1 MALSKVNFNSMNVT
15 PVASKAIKFNSS
27 NNGLETGDIGGSL
40 VLLST
45 QTASSSATID
55 FTSDIDSTYKEYQFH
70 FTSIH
75 PETDAADFSF
85 QADTG
90 TNTNYNQTITST
102 FFRAVLSEADDA
114 PSLAY
119 VTGNDLA
126 QSTSF
131 QVLANG
137 TGNDN
142 DQCLSGILHLFD
154 PSSTTFV
161 KHFTCTANE
170 LIASDQSYN
179 LFCAGYFNTTTAL
192 TRVRFKFSSGDIDA
206 GTIKMYGVL

>member
-1 MALSKVNFNSMNVT
+1 MSINVCNDRSMASITSLPSGIS
-15 PVASKAIKFNSS
+15 A
-27 NNGLETGDIGGSL
+27 GSL

-45 QTASSSATID
+45 QTVSDSGTVD
-55 FTSDIDSTYKEYQFH
+55 FTSNIDSTYKEYIFK
-70 FTSIH
+70 FIDIH
-75 PETDAADFSF
+75 PVTDGADFSF

-90 TNTNYNQTITST
+90 TNTSYNQTITSS
-102 FFRAVLSEADDA
+102 FFRAILSEADDT
-114 PSLAY
+114 PNLAY

-192 TRVRFKFSSGDIDA
+192 TRVRFKFSSGNIDA
-206 GTIKMYGVL
+206 GTIKMYGVV

>member
-1 MALSKVNFNSMNVT
+1 MSINVCNDRSMASITSLPSGVT
-15 PVASKAIKFNSS
+15 GS
-27 NNGLETGDIGGSL
+27 SL

-75 PETDAADFSF
+75 PATAAADFSF

-90 TNTNYNQTITST
+90 TNTSYNQTITSS
-102 FFRAVLSEADDA
+102 FFRAILSEADDT
-114 PSLAY
+114 PNLAY
-119 VTGNDLA
+119 VDGNDLA

-161 KHFTCTANE
+161 KHFICTANE

-179 LFCAGYFNTTTAL
+179 LFCTGYFNTTTAL
-192 TRVRFKFSSGDIDA
+192 TRVRFKFSSGNIDA
-206 GTIKMYGVL
+206 GTIKMYGVV